1 MTTLAALTIKV
12 ADDYSKTLTITDAD
26 GAAVDITGCTLT
38 FHLRAPGATTDAI
51 DPAPTLALTTPGSG
65 IATLAL
71 TDTQTATL
79 TGGRTYRYEVSMT
92 DGTGLISTP
101 VEGLAYIA
109 EDIG

>member
-1 MTTLAALTIKV
+1 MASLAGLTIKV
-12 ADDYSKTLTITDAD
+12 GDDFSKTLTITDAAGD
-26 GAAVDITGCTLT
+26 AVDITGCTLT

-51 DPAPTLALTTPGSG
+51 TPAPTLSLTTPASG

-79 TGGRTYRYEVSMT
+79 TGGRTYKYEVEMV